1 MQWSLFATRMN
12 PRRGPMKTSADDEIR
27 VLGLWPSDDVG
38 RQKSS
43 STKVRRLT
51 GGMALI
57 AALLLAGCG
66 GDDSGDDANR
76 TTGDV
81 LTQTDDPGDAGGDDV
96 GAVAAFEDW
105 AETLRAMGHSI
116 SFQNGGDAQGQI
128 SELVLGGLDGV
139 EWAAASASIINV
151 ENGLAELRPDG
162 DQEISIQIGERISI
176 PITAEIVRV
185 RVNDDSPESTHLE
198 FEFVGVAVGS
208 SLVES
213 MAVSGGT
220 GVTIALR
227 NTRLDDGLGGPLGD
241 TISSFDVLV
250 TETSMAGTSARLTAA
265 SMNIRWGLL
274 DLEGTGTLE
283 IDPNGAWSGLVDARI
298 FDVLS
303 VLDAFRAYE
312 SLDREALADVYAA
325 FIEEMP
331 TTEGG
336 IPVVLELDLG
346 TVTLLGGARG
356 LLDLSLGTS
365 IRLLDATTPP

>member
-1 MQWSLFATRMN
+1 
-12 PRRGPMKTSADDEIR
+12 MKTSADDKTR
-27 VLGLWPSDDVG
+27 VLGLWPGDDVG
-38 RQKSS
+38 RRKPSS
-43 STKVRRLT
+43 RKARRLA
-51 GGMALI
+51 GGMALV

-76 TTGDV
+76 TTGAE
-81 LTQTDDPGDAGGDDV
+81 LTQTDGPGDAGGDDT

-105 AETLRAMGHSI
+105 AETLRALGHSI
-116 SFQNGGDAQGQI
+116 SFQNQGDAVGQI
-128 SELVLGGLDGV
+128 FELALGGPDGV
-139 EWAAASASIINV
+139 EWTAASASIVNV

-162 DQEISIQIGERISI
+162 DQEISIQLGERISI

-185 RVNDDSPESTHLE
+185 RFNDDIPESTHLE
-198 FEFVGVAVGS
+198 LEFVGVAVGS
-208 SLVES
+208 SRMDS
-213 MAVSGGT
+213 MAVSGGA

-227 NTRLDDGLGGPLGD
+227 NTLLDDGLGGPLGD

-250 TETSMAGTSARLTAA
+250 TETSLAGPSARLTAA

-283 IDPNGAWSGLVDARI
+283 IDANGAWSGLVDAQI

-336 IPVVLELDLG
+336 IPVVLDLESG

-365 IRLLDATTPP
+365 IRLLDAATSP